1 MLLITLVRG
10 LLSITGTDPMGR
22 RGFVRECRMGSG
34 KRSTWGL
41 HRATAKARIALATL
55 ASVVVGTVAAILP
68 ATAAAACGQ
77 RTTGYPQN
85 WRGGGA
91 PPLVIGDS
99 ILYDVVPAL
108 AQMGFQADSVVCRQM
123 SQGLAVLQQ
132 RRATLPHLVV
142 LELGTNGAVTA
153 QNIEQALAILGP
165 QRLLVMITPH
175 NGVDPADDAI
185 ITDFAA
191 DHRRRMLVLD
201 WNHVADRHQC

>member
-1 MLLITLVRG
+1 
-10 LLSITGTDPMGR
+10 
-22 RGFVRECRMGSG
+22 
-34 KRSTWGL
+34 
-41 HRATAKARIALATL
+41 
-55 ASVVVGTVAAILP
+55 
-68 ATAAAACGQ
+68 
-77 RTTGYPQN
+77 
-85 WRGGGA
+85 
-91 PPLVIGDS
+91 
-99 ILYDVVPAL
+99 
-108 AQMGFQADSVVCRQM
+108 M

-201 WNHVADRHQC
+201 WNHVADDHPEWFGPDGIHLGNQAGINAFASLIGSVLPYADQPPCI